1 MCHLA
6 MPLPVP
12 LKASFM
18 GALFHSL
25 MALFSGERQRQCRAP
40 YDIVLEGSNI
50 ILRMPD
56 VGDWRAWTKLREL
69 SASFLMP
76 WEPLWPPDAV
86 SQSFY
91 MRQWRRFARRWVQD
105 REYAFLIFRRGQDNQ
120 EGGLLGGITITDIKR
135 SVYQVGTLG
144 YWMGA
149 PFAGQGVMREAISLI
164 LPFAFDALQLHRI
177 EATVMPENERSLR
190 LLRGLGFR
198 EVGLSKHNMQI
209 EGAWR
214 DQLMFEKIR
223 QSNSQ

>member
-1 MCHLA
+1 
-6 MPLPVP
+6 
-12 LKASFM
+12 M
-18 GALFHSL
+18 GVLFHSL
-25 MALFSGERQRQCRAP
+25 MALFNTERQRKCRAP
-40 YDIVLEGSNI
+40 YDLVLQGQNI

-56 VGDWRAWTKLREL
+56 VSDWRAWTKLREV
-69 SASFLMP
+69 SASFLSP
-76 WEPLWPPDAV
+76 WEPLWPSDAA
-86 SQSFY
+86 SESFY

-105 REYAFLIFRRGQDNQ
+105 REYAFLIFRKGQDNQ

-149 PFAGQGVMREAISLI
+149 PFAGQGVMREAISML
-164 LPFAFDALQLHRI
+164 LPLAFDVLGLQRV

-198 EVGLSKHNMQI
+198 EVGLSKQNMQI

-214 DQLMFEKIR
+214 DQILFEMIKR
-223 QSNSQ
+223 